1 MCKCGPSAW
10 WQFCPFTLCRRCI
23 VGRVRLKT
31 KGHNRSSGGQNM
43 SMGQAAK
50 NAGSP
55 CELPDMNANASVHS
69 LWLVNEQFPVLN
81 VVGICRLFMVVISSH
96 IGLLHYAIFR
106 LKKHTLSTEVRVCL
120 QKCLFHFE
128 ITHESPDF
136 PVFPPAHERSMHLSI
151 RVKLETV
158 KCLKTLQEKHICD
171 LFVTNFWR

>member
-1 MCKCGPSAW
+1 MCKCEPSAW
-10 WQFCPFTLCRRCI
+10 WQFCPFMLCRRCI

-43 SMGQAAK
+43 SMDQAAK

-69 LWLVNEQFPVLN
+69 LWFPVLN

-106 LKKHTLSTEVRVCL
+106 LKKHTLSTDVRVCL
-120 QKCLFHFE
+120 FTKMSFPLWNYTREPRFPSFSASTWTQHAFVDPCEAGDCEVPQNSTSK
-128 ITHESPDF
+128 THLWPF
-136 PVFPPAHERSMHLSI
+136 
-151 RVKLETV
+151 
-158 KCLKTLQEKHICD
+158 CD
-171 LFVTNFWR
+171 